1 MIRPTLSALLLS
13 LGVALVAHPPAFA
26 QAEPP
31 PERPAQESEEEPAG
45 EPDKRPPP
53 AADWRAKLRGRPLT
67 DDSNT
72 GYIDSALVDS
82 VFRVRYESAFDG
94 DRPDRAEFF
103 YGKCV
108 CWSAV
113 DGQDAAGGPGPAFD
127 ADYQELRL
135 LIEFAVTPRWSVFTE
150 VPLRALDV
158 FVLDFVIDPN
168 GLERDLAFDGGLGD
182 LSLGF
187 KRALVRRPGR
197 ALTLQVT
204 AILPTGDPKTG
215 RGVGHASIEP
225 GLLYLRRLGD
235 RLTLESEA
243 RLWVPLS
250 GSSDPV
256 TGRELDGVD
265 FPYRSF
271 GPGGGDPI
279 DNDGFTGEIA
289 RFGAGLGWELSPGSR
304 SRPVAVAELVGWHV
318 LGGYATTTSGDFFED
333 ASGDSIV
340 NLKLGLRVSRK
351 SGNSWYL
358 GYGTA
363 LTDEVWYQDIFRVE
377 YRRGF

>member
-1 MIRPTLSALLLS
+1 MIRQLLRASLLLTV
-13 LGVALVAHPPAFA
+13 LLAAAHLPATA
-26 QAEPP
+26 QQQP
-31 PERPAQESEEEPAG
+31 PAQEPAEEQVEEPAL
-45 EPDKRPPP
+45 EPKDEAK
-53 AADWRAKLRGRPLT
+53 AAPGWRTRIRGGPLT

-82 VFRVRYESAFDG
+82 VFRVRYDSAFDG

-150 VPLRALDV
+150 VPLRSLDL

-168 GLERDLAFDGGLGD
+168 GLERDLEFDGGLGD
-182 LSLGF
+182 LSLGV
-187 KRALVRRPGR
+187 KRSLVRRPGR

-289 RFGAGLGWELSPGSR
+289 RFGAGLGWELAPGSR

-333 ASGDSIV
+333 ASGDTIV
-340 NLKLGLRVSRK
+340 NLKLGLRLNRK
-351 SGNSWYL
+351 GGNSWYL